1 MDLRINARLYLFTE
15 DVKIRLVLTSYSVTV
30 RGKLGSD
37 IAATTS
43 TNGTSRIAACG
54 AMMQCHPQAH
64 ECVKGCAFSEAI
76 YFYRQ
81 NCESYTYME

>member
-1 MDLRINARLYLFTE
+1 MDLRINARLYLFAE

-54 AMMQCHPQAH
+54 AMMQCHPQAR
-64 ECVKGCAFSEAI
+64 ESVKGCAFSEAI
-76 YFYRQ
+76 YFSRQ